1 VGPRPVLPDYLPTI
15 GRVPKAP
22 NVLYAFG
29 HQHIGLT
36 LSAVTAS
43 TVADL
48 FANRPLPAHVAA
60 FDLRRFG

>member
-1 VGPRPVLPDYLPTI
+1 
-15 GRVPKAP
+15 VPGVP

-36 LSAVTAS
+36 LSAVTAR

-48 FANRPLPAHVAA
+48 FANQPLPAHLAA
-60 FDLRRFG
+60 FDLRRFN